1 MESAVPYNLKPKAT
15 KLPEG
20 PDDSLD
26 PPVPPTDAERR
37 GIPPIFWAAID
48 KSKGGTAPPDAPLAP
63 PATDP
68 ARRSVPPLIWPRGL
82 PGRLPNRPLAETMR
96 PPLTLDPDIALWPNF
111 RVSIWPFAGAPT
123 EGIWP
128 KGWMGVDNTSTVYVC
143 TVGGEPGT
151 WVALGF
157 AGGAGWPA
165 VNGTGPGN
173 LVAQTPGGD
182 TVGYN
187 ITDKGTG
194 GIALTAGGTGGGIG
208 LVDQSGVGIVLLV
221 QSGGGPIS
229 VLSEGGLFLQD
240 NSTGVGGSTGG
251 IKLTAPSGLTSGPGI
266 FLDDGGS
273 PGGIEIGAQG
283 TGTNAILLS
292 VTTGTQPIRL
302 ENAGSGGIVMTATT
316 GPITGTAG
324 SFEQIGDSGW
334 ANMALQ
340 NGWTVTSGD
349 VARYRKLNGMVTV
362 DFNVEGGTNGGLA
375 LLPAGFRPATTTNP
389 KWFPITVVNS
399 GTIVGGVSQVVGTGQ
414 ITADNYDFPTIA
426 DQAVGYFSFIAEQ

>member
-68 ARRSVPPLIWPRGL
+68 ARRSVPPLVWPRGL

-251 IKLTAPSGLTSGPGI
+251 IKLTAPGGLLASGPGI
-266 FLDDGGS
+266 SLDDGGS
-273 PGGIEIGAQG
+273 PGGIQISAEG

-302 ENAGSGGIVMTATT
+302 ENQGSGGIVMTATT

-324 SFEQIGDSGW
+324 SFEQIGDTGWLNLTLLNGWTDVSGW
-334 ANMALQ
+334 A
-340 NGWTVTSGD
+340 
-349 VARYRKLNGMVTV
+349 RYRRLNGVV
-362 DFNVEGGTNGGLA
+362 YVQVSADGGTTAQLA
-375 LLPAGFRPATTTNP
+375 TLPAGFRPGEAVFSAAPTSSAPNIATLS
-389 KWFPITVVNS
+389 VNAGGAVS
-399 GTIVGGVSQVVGTGQ
+399 GEALGGGV
-414 ITADNYDFPTIA
+414 ADNILAGTVSFPA
-426 DQAVGYFSFIAEQ
+426 DA